1 MLIGDKLKM
10 LRKERGLTQS
20 QVAEKIGQERS
31 TVACY
36 ENGSRKPA
44 VDVLEKIASLYGV
57 TLDYFSDK
65 SDSDIMIELLSRSNA
80 FFSSQGISSE
90 TKSKAMNTIMRLY
103 LENTTSEEY
112 NGNYEREDHKAQPER
127 KTEQNKI
134 IRN

>member
-1 MLIGDKLKM
+1 MVIGDKLKM

-44 VDVLEKIASLYGV
+44 VDVLEKLASLYGV

-65 SDSDIMIELLSRSNA
+65 SDSDIMIQLLAQASE
-80 FFSSQGISSE
+80 FFKSVGISESDKDLVNRE
-90 TKSKAMNTIMRLY
+90 LMQLY
-103 LENTTSEEY
+103 LDSKKEGAL
-112 NGNYEREDHKAQPER
+112 NGKNDDTIATKGRLWGR
-127 KTEQNKI
+127 
-134 IRN
+134 